1 MREVEL
7 LLGRFKQFADQL
19 EQIDIRM
26 SDPVTLQ
33 DMATYQ
39 RLAKERS
46 GLVDRVEKFNVFRK
60 LCQELERLEALLSA
74 GIDDKEFL
82 ALVQEELPGLRQRQ
96 RQMTEELEDYLLA
109 PDPRQDKDIIMEIR
123 AGTGGDEAALFA
135 ADLFRMYRYYAEQCG
150 FKVEIMSAS
159 PTELGGYKEIIFSVE
174 GRGAYRK
181 FHFESGVHRVQRVP
195 STEASGRIHT
205 SAVSV
210 AVLPEAEEVD
220 VQIKPQDIKVDVFR
234 SMGAGGQSVNTTDSA
249 VRITHL
255 ATGMVVICQDER
267 SQLKNRAK
275 AMKVLCA
282 RLMDA
287 AVREQDAKISQERR
301 TQIGSGDRS
310 EKIRTYNFP
319 DRRVTD
325 HRIGLTVYRIEQVL
339 EGDLEEIITALLR
352 AERTLKL
359 GKSFNQNG
367 KDGTIASNER

>member
-367 KDGTIASNER
+367 KDGTNASNER